1 MTKVQ
6 LIVNMHIFKK
16 FFVKI
21 IKYKTLDKKMFKM
34 HNVPCE
40 CGLRW
45 KLAFYG
51 NLLKFSF

>member
-21 IKYKTLDKKMFKM
+21 IKYRTLDKKMFKM

-51 NLLKFSF
+51 NPLKFSF